1 MKKNWF
7 SFRLYAEALKQLRI
21 IGILFTV
28 AAGLVAVFIPVGEF
42 LSTMHHQNTVENVT
56 YLQMNPLI
64 ILSFCV
70 VAPFLTLNV
79 FSFLNKR
86 ESSDFYHAIP
96 ATRTCLFFSF
106 FAASVTWLLIYMT
119 TSTLLSVVC
128 HALFPS
134 LYVINFSSVAV
145 TFFNCLSGGLL
156 VAASVAMAMSVTG
169 TMLMNVLVAL
179 LIIFLPRIF
188 IQQTLICVSNA
199 FPLVENLLFAPLLN
213 TQYNVPAG
221 YVLQYFT
228 SGDSTSPLTTWAS
241 GIYTLAVAAVYTV
254 FALLLFR
261 RRQSE
266 AASQSAPNRYLQG
279 LFRFLVGFSISGLV
293 TFSVF
298 SQWHYGTIDESQIV
312 GWVFLYLFAVFAM
325 LAFELLCTR
334 RFKGLFRRGGVTL
347 LLMIAANAALLGG
360 IVGVTKSMQE
370 YAPHAQDISSVRVI
384 EFDKDS
390 YYGYSDYFTEKT
402 ADIALTDDSVR
413 QMVSQQLRHTL
424 DVLETSRAL
433 YYEERYNSSSLV
445 VAIRS
450 GGREHLRRIIVYSED
465 VELLSAALSRNADYR
480 EVYMNLPKN
489 YRYLSANVG
498 YGFRMDAG
506 QATQTFYNVL
516 QDEVRSIGFEKWYAH
531 LNGRYAK
538 SYDDTDT
545 ETVVFP
551 FPKLQVVLPTA
562 SDWVGFTVDLDAD
575 VLPRTTDAFLAM
587 YNNENAEQRT
597 ELLNTLVTDPTT
609 LDYLYGYSVNYTD
622 ANGAFDWHWDA
633 KPLTQNADDF
643 RTWAGQLQPVSKD
656 AIDPKGAYLFL
667 NGEKRVRK
675 TDGDNYDAGDNYFYE
690 YEPLSGYYAIPAEMT
705 VPETSDTKG

>member
-7 SFRLYAEALKQLRI
+7 SMRLYEEALKQLRI
-21 IGILFTV
+21 MGILFTV

-42 LSTMHHQNTVENVT
+42 LSTLHQQTTVQNVT
-56 YLQMNPLI
+56 YLEMNPLI
-64 ILSFCV
+64 ILSFCI

-106 FAASVTWLLIYMT
+106 FAAAVTWLLIYMT
-119 TSTLLSVVC
+119 TTTLLSVVC
-128 HALFPS
+128 HALFPA
-134 LYVINFSSVAV
+134 LYTINFASVLV
-145 TFFNCLSGGLL
+145 TFFNCFAGGVL
-156 VAASVAMAMSVTG
+156 VAASVAMAVSITG

-188 IQQTLICVSNA
+188 IQQTLICISNA
-199 FPLVENLLFAPLLN
+199 FPLVENLLFAPLFN

-221 YVLQYFT
+221 YILQYFM
-228 SGDSTSPLTTWAS
+228 SGDSTSPITTWAS
-241 GIYTLAVAAVYTV
+241 GIYTLAVAAAYTA

-298 SQWHYGTIDESQIV
+298 TEVHYGTINESQIA
-312 GWVFLYLFAVFAM
+312 GWMFLYLFAVFAM
-325 LAFELLCTR
+325 LAFEVLCTR
-334 RFKGLFRRGGVTL
+334 RFKGLLRRGGVTL

-360 IVGVTKSMQE
+360 VTGVTKSMQA
-370 YAPHAQDISSVRVI
+370 YAPGAQDISSVRVI
-384 EFDKDS
+384 DFENDPY
-390 YYGYSDYFTEKT
+390 YYGYSDYFTEQT
-402 ADIALTDDSVR
+402 ADIALTDNGVR

-424 DVLETSRAL
+424 DLLETSPAL
-433 YYEERYNSSSLV
+433 YREERYNSSSLV

-465 VELLSAALSRNADYR
+465 VDLLSAALSRNAEYR
-480 EVYMNLPKN
+480 EVYMNLPTN
-489 YRYLSANVG
+489 YRYISANVG
-498 YGFRMDAG
+498 NGFRMDAG
-506 QATQTFYNVL
+506 PAAQTFYNVL

-538 SYDDTDT
+538 ETYDDTDT

-551 FPKLQVVLPTA
+551 FPELQVVLPTV
-562 SDWVGFTVDLDAD
+562 SDWVGFTVGLDAD
-575 VLPRTTDAFLAM
+575 VLPRTTAAFLAL

-597 ELLNTLVTDPTT
+597 ELLNTLATDPTT
-609 LDYLYGYSVNYTD
+609 LDYLDCYSVNYTD
-622 ANGAFDWHWDA
+622 NNGNFNWWWDT
-633 KPLTQNADDF
+633 KPLAQNADDF
-643 RTWAGQLQPVSKD
+643 RTWAGQLLPVSENN
-656 AIDPKGAYLFL
+656 IDPHGTYIFL

-675 TDGDNYDAGDNYFYE
+675 TDGDNYFYE
-690 YEPLSGYYAIPAEMT
+690 YKHFSGYYAIPAEMT
-705 VPETSDTKG
+705 IPQTEDVKG